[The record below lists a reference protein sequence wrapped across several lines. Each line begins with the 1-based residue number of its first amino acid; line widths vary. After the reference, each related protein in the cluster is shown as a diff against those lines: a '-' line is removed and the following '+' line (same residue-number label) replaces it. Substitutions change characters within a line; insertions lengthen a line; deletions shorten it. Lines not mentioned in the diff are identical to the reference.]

1 MKVEIWS
8 QEEIEA
14 YCNDIN
20 LLYSKANELRNQAIR
35 EFFTQI
41 NFYITS
47 HIKGFLYRITHFG
60 HKPQMR

>member
-41 NFYITS
+41 NFHYS
-47 HIKGFLYRITHFG
+47 EA
-60 HKPQMR
+60 